1 MKGDFHVRF
10 LERLGLKC
18 SCLLDSSVTN
28 VQNSKHRHKDGVNSE
43 VKNATV
49 RSKPTAWIKA

>member
-18 SCLLDSSVTN
+18 SCLLDSTRLGVTN
-28 VQNSKHRHKDGVNSE
+28 NSCYSHRRMDD
-43 VKNATV
+43 
-49 RSKPTAWIKA
+49 

>member
-18 SCLLDSSVTN
+18 SCLLDCLPQVEFDTDRYGE
-28 VQNSKHRHKDGVNSE
+28 QGKG
-43 VKNATV
+43 
-49 RSKPTAWIKA
+49 W